1 MELKVSQVLLN
12 KIYFKDGIPLV
23 FVFKDKQN
31 TEYMAWNKNYLN
43 ALQNI
48 KPING
53 LAIDNLETLNSVL
66 DKINE
71 VGLINLKEEELAF
84 LDFYSKL
91 K

>member
-1 MELKVSQVLLN
+1 MKINIPFETFPKEVEVSKVFAEFEKPLN
-12 KIYFKDGIPLV
+12 TG
-23 FVFKDKQN
+23 
-31 TEYMAWNKNYLN
+31 KNYLK
-43 ALQNI
+43 AVQNI
-48 KPING
+48 APING
-53 LAIDNLETLNSVL
+53 LVIDNLETLNIVL